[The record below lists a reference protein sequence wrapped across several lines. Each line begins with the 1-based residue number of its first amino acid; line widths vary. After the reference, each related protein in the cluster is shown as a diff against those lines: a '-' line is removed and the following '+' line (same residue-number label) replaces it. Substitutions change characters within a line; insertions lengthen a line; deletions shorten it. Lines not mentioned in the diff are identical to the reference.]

1 MALFS
6 FLLFVTFYLSILFMQ
21 RKAEEAYSLT
31 STLTAAMIPGA
42 KTMGGKNDVLNW
54 IDGVVTNS
62 WVEPQCGDGRCEA
75 PFEFP
80 EYGRF
85 GCKADCNIINS
96 QMNITKI
103 QIDLYY
109 NFSHPKGSVSP
120 IDLMNDAKWN
130 LCPLEMDENIGPKKI
145 FHGADCYYEE
155 DQGFEDQV
163 GHIIRKI
170 DDVPD
175 GDWTIVVKKD
185 IFLKVAGAVRPRVNV
200 TKEAT
205 HKRLLMAAHYAQTY
219 RKIELDKYN
228 KILSDLAE
236 TNATHAHD
244 KINITFLINSQN
256 YNNTWKSE
264 RDGWNKTLQE
274 ELAKEEKA
282 ANSSNATLIA
292 LMEGELANS
301 TNTKE
306 EAMIWRRKAR
316 ENNDTMVDW
325 ALRANGYC
333 QTNFPDLMNSTRYKY
348 GFNHSNAWTANF
360 SNTGIALGNTYPDDN
375 LFNVSMLTNTTCRC
389 VPVAGIDECFCYEA
403 GLSDVFN
410 ATEGTCDKCAKA
422 KELACAETMRWIM
435 RMWDSR
441 LKTAFTQNVNLRT
454 DAKKDADDDF
464 ELVKSWLSSESPVTF
479 FEINQIKGTD
489 PKKLEEAS
497 LDTLKDDNVIN
508 EYNLDPG
515 AAAVVAARQADLV
528 YKDPLIDLI
537 TARRDVLADPKISTP
552 IFKYPALYPFN
563 FTQINATAVKYVAPL
578 FPGYD
583 LTAEVDLDLVEF
595 NPAVLERKDYAFMT
609 CNLEDRADSYAGQC
623 TNVKKY
629 LEDATAGVISSPV
642 VINPENPTAAKEPVL
657 KQFRFQKLCHSI
669 CYCGRQGCNRK
680 GWDPADTP
688 VKSIVDVDG
697 DLCVCEMC
705 LKPAQYDY
713 VDYPLASSKPED
725 TSTCKAVSS
734 RRKLL
739 QEGAQVA
746 ESVRPHFHRS
756 HHDMHMTRANV
767 FGRRHLLQDSADDK
781 LTSILDSV
789 KALSTTQTALDTK
802 IEQVKTSQQLQAQE
816 AADHHADTSLETI
829 IKAGFDDMKRG
840 QDALGASLEEIL
852 AKQQQALAAAQES
865 LLIQQRT
872 NALADSNAK
881 SIEKLAKAV
890 EKQRD
895 SINSAY
901 CSGAFADVAMYIGI
915 QEQAIITRELKAKEN
930 FLSNMPCQ
938 MKVMYYPFSIENFQ
952 NAPPPIAYRERFI
965 GMNNRVLA
973 GMLVYVERKNLQ
985 ACDSSRF
992 DNIDKTCSGGRDIS
1006 SYGVDPVF
1014 KMGSP
1019 LFKADYLN
1027 EQTMLSPNLYNCTEM
1042 ANPEA
1047 GIYPTYNNSGKWV
1060 YEFSECAPPTEK
1072 CNKCAS
1078 VLGPEVAEGECMGKI
1093 PGTLGVPGNCWNAS
1107 CVFNPTVGNNNY
1119 EVFNI
1124 KGETIGGYCKELFNP
1139 QGTPY
1144 GFRHKNLPG
1153 YAGGFPYF
1161 FDINLSSAEARR
1173 WLDVMIYGLMID
1185 DVKTEKVTA
1194 QVVVYNAELGYFGN
1208 VMVFFEFTDGGKIE
1222 VSHSVNTIRVEL
1234 YETPEDWGRFAMEVL
1249 LAVGA
1254 VYSVYEEVMDF
1265 ISSKKTKGSY
1275 MAYFASMWNYI
1286 DVASI
1291 AIHLATIIMWFI
1303 FSWSRARAFEPDIHY
1318 DIYKNIEA
1326 SAFITKLR
1334 IPNEFPEMGDM
1345 FLEMK
1350 NLVDYMQL
1358 YMTLSGINIILI
1370 LGRILKLM
1378 DFQPRLGVITHTL
1391 SLAFADL
1398 MHFFVIFIMVFMG
1411 YAFIGHVIFGFQSVH
1426 FSDMTHSTNSLFQ
1439 NLLGDITYF
1448 LEDFKNASGITFFV
1462 GMIYFYSF
1470 NIFVFMIL
1478 FNFLLAIICDAFG
1491 EVKANAA
1498 ESVSVVTELVP
1509 MLRDSWRTMF
1519 KGWLYKQHVP
1529 EARVRR
1535 QLRIWKGENPDEEEE
1550 EAFDE
1555 DPEPVFKYGDKELDM
1570 AGLKRV
1576 LRRCV
1581 IETYQKTNDSKFL
1594 LTTRVGNF
1602 GKGKK
1607 KETLATA
1614 DEIDRAARMLMDQ
1627 VGQEPE
1633 DEGEDEAM
1641 SEVDR
1646 LQQSLTDL
1654 LRAQE
1659 RLITNQV
1666 KVIEGQARM
1675 AERQDR
1681 LSSLEE
1687 KILGVLEKPPA

>member
-6 FLLFVTFYLSILFMQ
+6 FLVFVTFYLSILFMQ

-31 STLTAAMIPGA
+31 STLTAAFIPA
-42 KTMGGKNDVLNW
+42 ATTMGGKNEVLNW
-54 IDGVVTNS
+54 IDSVVTTS

-85 GCKADCNIINS
+85 GCKADCNIISAN
-96 QMNITKI
+96 MNITKI

-109 NFSHPKGSVSP
+109 NFSHPKGSISP
-120 IDLMNDAKWN
+120 MDLMNDAKWN
-130 LCPLEMDENIGPKKI
+130 LCPMEQDENVGPKKI
-145 FHGADCYYEE
+145 FHGTDCYYEE

-205 HKRLLMAAHYAQTY
+205 HKRLLLAAHYAQTR
-219 RKIELDKYN
+219 RKIELDMYD
-228 KILSDLAE
+228 KILADLAQ
-236 TNATHAHD
+236 TNFTTGQIQVND
-244 KINITFLINSQN
+244 SYIFDSYTK
-256 YNNTWKSE
+256 NNTWETGRLELNATK
-264 RDGWNKTLQE
+264 NE
-274 ELAKEEKA
+274 ELAKEEETA
-282 ANSSNATLIA
+282 GTGNQTLIDEITA
-292 LMEGELANS
+292 SLAAS
-301 TNTKE
+301 ENTAE
-306 EAMIWRRKAR
+306 TQEVYTLAFW
-316 ENNDTMVDW
+316 ENNRTMVEW
-325 ALRANGYC
+325 ATRTNGYC
-333 QTNFPDLMNSTRYKY
+333 QNNFEEYSNFTRYKAGY
-348 GFNHSNAWTANF
+348 NASGYAWIDDAHYATIGDAN
-360 SNTGIALGNTYPDDN
+360 GNTYPDDN
-375 LFNVSMLTNTTCRC
+375 LFGVSMMTNTTCRC
-389 VPVAGIDECFCYEA
+389 VDVGGLDECFCYEA
-403 GLSDVFN
+403 GLTAVQTADG
-410 ATEGTCDKCAKA
+410 ACDKCDKA
-422 KELACAETMRWIM
+422 KELACMETMRWIM
-435 RMWDSR
+435 RLWSTR
-441 LKTAFTQNVNLRT
+441 LRTAFTNNVNLRT
-454 DAKKDADDDF
+454 DAEKDADDDF
-464 ELVKSWLSSESPVTF
+464 DQVKSWLSSESPVTF

-489 PKKLEEAS
+489 PDKLEEAS
-497 LDTLKDDNVIN
+497 LDTLKDENVQD
-508 EYNLDPG
+508 EYNADP
-515 AAAVVAARQADLV
+515 AAAAAVAARQEDLV
-528 YKDPLIDLI
+528 YKDELIDLI
-537 TARRDVLADPKISTP
+537 TARRTTLANPELSTP
-552 IFKYPALYPFN
+552 IFKYPAVYPFN
-563 FTQINATAVKYVAPL
+563 FTQIDAQAVEYVKPNY
-578 FPGYD
+578 PGYD

-595 NPAVLERKDYAFMT
+595 NPAVLERRDYAFMS
-609 CNLEDRADSYAGQC
+609 CAVEDRADRYAGKC

-629 LEDATAGVISSPV
+629 LEDATAGLISSPV
-642 VINPENPTAAKEPVL
+642 VINPADPTAEFEPVL
-657 KQFRFQKLCHSI
+657 KQFRFQRLCDRI
-669 CYCGRQGCNRK
+669 CFCSRQGCAGK
-680 GWDPADTP
+680 GWDASEG
-688 VKSIVDVDG
+688 KSIVDVDG
-697 DLCVCEMC
+697 DLCVCDMC
-705 LKPAQYDY
+705 LIPEQYDN
-713 VDYPLASSKPED
+713 VDYPLTGTDPENTD
-725 TSTCKAVSS
+725 TCANAAS

-746 ESVRPHFHRS
+746 ESVRSHIHRIHRENHRS
-756 HHDMHMTRANV
+756 RANV
-767 FGRRHLLQDSADDK
+767 YGRHGRHLLQEDQ
-781 LTSILDSV
+781 LTEILDSV
-789 KALSTTQTALDTK
+789 QSLATTQTALDNK

-816 AADHHADTSLETI
+816 ASEHHADNSLETI
-829 IKAGFDDMKRG
+829 IKSGFDDMKRG
-840 QDALGASLEEIL
+840 QDSLGASLEEIL
-852 AKQQQALAAAQES
+852 AKQQQALASAQES

-872 NALADSNAK
+872 NALADSNSKA
-881 SIEKLAKAV
+881 IEKLSKAV

-895 SINSAY
+895 SINTAY
-901 CSGAFADVAMYIGI
+901 CSGAFADVAQYIGI
-915 QEQAIITRELKAKEN
+915 QENAIVTREVKAKEN
-930 FLSNMPCQ
+930 LLSNMPCQ
-938 MKVMYYPFSIENFQ
+938 MKVMYYPFSIDNFQ
-952 NAPPPIAYRERFI
+952 NAPPPVAYRERFI

-973 GMLVYVERKNLQ
+973 GMLVYVERKNLK
-985 ACDSSRF
+985 ACDSNRF

-1014 KMGSP
+1014 KMGTP
-1019 LFKADYLN
+1019 LFRADYLN
-1027 EQTMLSPNLYNCTEM
+1027 QETMLNPNLYNCTEM
-1042 ANPEA
+1042 ANPAA
-1047 GIYPTYNNSGKWV
+1047 GIYPTYNNSGKWM
-1060 YEFSECAPPTEK
+1060 YEFSECAPPTET

-1078 VLGPEVAEGECMGKI
+1078 VLGAVVAEGDCSGKI
-1093 PGTLGVPGNCWNAS
+1093 PGSSGVAGNCWNAS
-1107 CVFNPTVGNNNY
+1107 CTFNPTVGNNNY

-1124 KGETIGGYCKELFNP
+1124 KGDSIGGYCKELFNP

-1153 YAGGFPYF
+1153 YTGGFPYF
-1161 FDINLSSAEARR
+1161 FDINLSNEEARR

-1208 VMVFFEFTDGGKIE
+1208 VMVYFEFTDGGKIQ
-1222 VSHSVNTIRVEL
+1222 VSHSVNTVRVEL
-1234 YETPEDWGRFAMEVL
+1234 YETAEDWGRFAMEL
-1249 LAVGA
+1249 LLTIGA
-1254 VYSVYEEVMDF
+1254 VYSVYEEAMDF
-1265 ISSKKTKGSY
+1265 IDSKKEKGTY
-1275 MAYFASMWNYI
+1275 MAYFSSMWNYI
-1286 DVASI
+1286 DIASI
-1291 AIHLATIIMWFI
+1291 TIHLATIMMWYI
-1303 FSWSRARAFEPDIHY
+1303 FSWGRARAFEPDIHY
-1318 DIYKNIEA
+1318 DIYKNIES
-1326 SAFITKLR
+1326 SAFVSKLK

-1398 MHFFVIFIMVFMG
+1398 MHFFIIFIMIFMG

-1448 LEDFKNASGITFFV
+1448 LDDFKNATGITFFV

-1519 KGWLYKQHVP
+1519 KGWLYKNHVP

-1555 DPEPVFKYGDKELDM
+1555 DAEPVFKYGEKELDI

-1576 LRRCV
+1576 LRRSV

-1627 VGQEPE
+1627 VGQEPD
-1633 DEGEDEAM
+1633 DEGEDDAM

-1687 KILGVLEKPPA
+1687 KILGVLEKPPS